1 VQEVYPRL
9 TLPVAEPE
17 DIKTKIEGAAKLM
30 ERGLRFKATELRGK
44 LGFSDPVQGDEIV
57 GGAPV
62 PPAVPPAVPPGAA
75 NRARSL
81 ALNRAQAEDLLT
93 GVEEDMLSDWEEVGS
108 DMEAAIAGAID
119 GADSYEAVLERLP
132 EALRQMPSALLIDTL
147 VKGMFKARAVGDAQD
162 D

>member
-1 VQEVYPRL
+1 
-9 TLPVAEPE
+9 
-17 DIKTKIEGAAKLM
+17 
-30 ERGLRFKATELRGK
+30 
-44 LGFSDPVQGDEIV
+44 
-57 GGAPV
+57 
-62 PPAVPPAVPPGAA
+62 
-75 NRARSL
+75 
-81 ALNRAQAEDLLT
+81 
-93 GVEEDMLSDWEEVGS
+93 MLSDWEEVGS